1 MLTNIIINTFQFK
14 LQKLLLL
21 IIIILLIYTVVNYEG
36 LGGLVSINN
45 ANIAP
50 SKNVL
55 KRILLL
61 LIGSKQF

>member
-1 MLTNIIINTFQFK
+1 MLTNIITNTFQFK

-21 IIIILLIYTVVNYEG
+21 IIIILSIYTVVNYE
-36 LGGLVSINN
+36 GGLVSINN